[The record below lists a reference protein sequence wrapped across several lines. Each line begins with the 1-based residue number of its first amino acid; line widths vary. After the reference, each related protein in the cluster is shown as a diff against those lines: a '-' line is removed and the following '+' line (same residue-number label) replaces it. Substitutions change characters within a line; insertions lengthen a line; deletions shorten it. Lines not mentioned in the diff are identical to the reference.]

1 MKALRIA
8 VNATLTLV
16 LLGLGSVVLVSLLV
30 QAHTF
35 YPSPQNESA
44 FLTTYSPQSV
54 VDRFK
59 CADCYAH
66 TMGGTGATAGRE
78 FVRRTVNYDGTFS
91 LRQEQQLDLMTALR
105 TDLLERLSANGAQV
119 LRQTA
124 NAHEGFRLE
133 YTCGKNVGMIS
144 ILPVGIVQPVR
155 TGNLQPELEQVTLHI
170 VIDERWYPQ
179 RTAALEA
186 SLRLTP

>member
-1 MKALRIA
+1 M
-8 VNATLTLV
+8 TLV
-16 LLGLGSVVLVSLLV
+16 LVGLGAVALVSGWV

-44 FLTTYSPQSV
+44 FLKSYSPQPV
-54 VDRFK
+54 VDQFK
-59 CADCYAH
+59 CTDCFAQAL
-66 TMGGTGATAGRE
+66 GGTSAAAGRE
-78 FVRRTVNYDGTFS
+78 FVRRTVNYDWTFA

-105 TDLLERLSANGAQV
+105 TDLLERLNANGAQV

-133 YTCGKNVGMIS
+133 YSCGKNVGIIS
-144 ILPVGIVQPVR
+144 ILPVDI
-155 TGNLQPELEQVTLHI
+155 LQPKGAGKLKPKLEQVTLHI

-186 SLRLTP
+186 SIRLTP